1 MQGDSLSA
9 ARRSFVPR
17 PVREVDGEPRVPVV
31 AIDGPTGS
39 GKGAIGRSLAAGLG
53 WRLLDSGALYRLA
66 ALKAD
71 REGLGLNEPEAL
83 AAAASRMRVGFSAA
97 AEPEATLLDGL
108 DVTGLLRTEECGAMA
123 SRIAAIPEVRKA
135 LWALQRSFARPPG
148 LIADGRDMGTV
159 VFPGAELKVYLT
171 ASPEERARRRY
182 KQLIQKGIDVSLP
195 NLSEDIAR
203 RDERDANRAVAP
215 LKPAEDARVLDS
227 TGLTPDEVI
236 VRIRLWLGEAGLIA
250 N

>member
-1 MQGDSLSA
+1 MTVNG
-9 ARRSFVPR
+9 
-17 PVREVDGEPRVPVV
+17 VPVV

-39 GKGAIGRSLAAGLG
+39 GKGAISRSLAAMLG
-53 WRLLDSGALYRLA
+53 WRLLDSGALYRSV
-66 ALKAD
+66 ALRAG

-83 AAAASRMRVGFSAA
+83 AAAASRLQVEFSSALG
-97 AEPEATLLDGL
+97 PETAFLDGEE
-108 DVTGLLRTEECGAMA
+108 VTALLRTEECGAMA
-123 SRIAAIPEVRKA
+123 SRIATSPEVREA
-135 LWALQRSFARPPG
+135 LWARQRAFARPPG

-159 VFPGAELKVYLT
+159 VFPEAELKVYLT

-195 NLSEDIAR
+195 DLSEDIAR
-203 RDERDANRAVAP
+203 RDERDANRVVAP

-227 TGLTPDEVI
+227 TGLSPEEVLA
-236 VRIRLWLGEAGLIA
+236 RIRDWLGETGLLS

>member
-1 MQGDSLSA
+1 MTLNG
-9 ARRSFVPR
+9 
-17 PVREVDGEPRVPVV
+17 VPVV

-39 GKGAIGRSLAAGLG
+39 GKGAISRSLAAVLG
-53 WRLLDSGALYRLA
+53 WRLLDSGALYRSV
-66 ALKAD
+66 ALKAG
-71 REGLGLNEPEAL
+71 REGLGLNDPGAL
-83 AAAASRMRVGFSAA
+83 AAVASRMQVEFSPAQD
-97 AEPEATLLDGL
+97 PEAAFLDGVE
-108 DVTGLLRTEECGAMA
+108 VTALLRTEACGAVA

-135 LWALQRSFARPPG
+135 LWARQRAFARPPG

-159 VFPGAELKVYLT
+159 VFPEAGLKVYLT

-195 NLSEDIAR
+195 DLSEDIAR
-203 RDERDANRAVAP
+203 RDERDANRVVAP

-227 TGLTPDEVI
+227 TGLSPEEVI
-236 VRIRLWLGEAGLIA
+236 ARIQAWLGETGLLS

>member
-1 MQGDSLSA
+1 MTVNG
-9 ARRSFVPR
+9 
-17 PVREVDGEPRVPVV
+17 VPVV

-39 GKGAIGRSLAAGLG
+39 GKGAISRSLAAGLG
-53 WRLLDSGALYRLA
+53 WRLLDSGALYRSV
-66 ALKAD
+66 ALRAG

-83 AAAASRMRVGFSAA
+83 AAAASRMQVEFSPAPD
-97 AEPEATLLDGL
+97 PEAAFLDGEE
-108 DVTGLLRTEECGAMA
+108 VTALLRTEECGAMA

-135 LWALQRSFARPPG
+135 LWARQRDFARPPG

-159 VFPGAELKVYLT
+159 VFPEAALKVYLT

-195 NLSEDIAR
+195 DLSEDIAR
-203 RDERDANRAVAP
+203 RDERDANRVVAP

-227 TGLTPDEVI
+227 TGLSPEEVI
-236 VRIRLWLGEAGLIA
+236 ARIQAWLIETGLLS